1 MKYLVPLILVGTLVL
16 IGCSGDSESN
26 EIMSIEQDRELIS
39 LLDVNNLRLFIENM
53 KESSNQSALTKVT
66 GSITVY
72 DFDDLDTEGNC
83 TFDFVL
89 PNPYQDLV
97 FIDTPYFAQCDLNG
111 GTTLIPSHTNDWA
124 AGLAREIKIQ
134 LPDPASS
141 VSITALI
148 YAFTPIRTT
157 LLPTLIV
164 YDASGN
170 ELGRMVAV
178 NSNVVQTL
186 TVTAPTGTTIDH
198 IGLSAGQALNRW
210 DDLTIDYQTNSPPV
224 AHAGTDQTVECEGLS
239 GANVTLDGSGSSP
252 NDDALTYEWSEG
264 GSPIATGVSP
274 TLSLGLG
281 THTITLTVDDG
292 NGETDTDEV
301 VITVEDTQAPIVN
314 MTVILTQLWPPN
326 HAMHLVASGI
336 SASDKCCDAT
346 LVVEVSSS
354 ELINGTGDGDTDPDW
369 EVVDNGDGTFDV
381 FVRAE
386 RAGKGS
392 GRIYI
397 ITATATDCV
406 GNETIS
412 IGTVNVSKSKGK
424 GLK

>member
-111 GTTLIPSHTNDWA
+111 GTTLIPSHQNDLD
-124 AGLAREIKIQ
+124 AGQAREIKIQ
-134 LPDPASS
+134 LPNPAAS
-141 VSITALI
+141 VSITTQPFVNVPTI
-148 YAFTPIRTT
+148 PQF
-157 LLPTLIV
+157 PTLIA
-164 YDASGN
+164 YDALGN
-170 ELGRMVAV
+170 EIGRAVATDPF
-178 NSNVVQTL
+178 NLLETL
-186 TVTAPTGTTIDH
+186 LVTAPFGTLIDH
-198 IGLSAGQALNRW
+198 IGLSAGQVINVW
-210 DDLTIDYQTNSPPV
+210 DNLTVDYQTNSPPV

-424 GLK
+424 G